1 MICRFHKLKLITR
14 DKYLSNPWFQE
25 ARYVRRCKVQD
36 EGSILFR
43 PNVSIKKGL
52 GCSQSAVMKQW
63 FVTLLFMWLVLGRPT
78 GICCPTRHIKPSI
91 STFRWNFRSGT
102 ESALNQTVSFRL
114 ASLKR
119 SSAERTVKFCHC
131 LK

>member
-1 MICRFHKLKLITR
+1 MICRFHKLQLITR
-14 DKYLSNPWFQE
+14 DKYLAIPDF
-25 ARYVRRCKVQD
+25 RRLDMFGGVKCRMKVPFF
-36 EGSILFR
+36 S
-43 PNVSIKKGL
+43 GL
-52 GCSQSAVMKQW
+52 MLALRKVWAVVSAVMKQW
-63 FVTLLFMWLVLGRPT
+63 LVTLLFMWLVLGRPT

-91 STFRWNFRSGT
+91 SIFRWNFRSGT

-114 ASLKR
+114 ASLKQ